1 MTAQEAVQAL
11 FDQADDL
18 RLEASELMDESILL
32 NEEASWFEELAV
44 VISNAL
50 NPAEGPVEPSDDPSG
65 FGAYDDFGF

>member
-32 NEEASWFEELAV
+32 NEEASWFEELAIAITNV
-44 VISNAL
+44 LGGIIGTS
-50 NPAEGPVEPSDDPSG
+50 PADLEESSDV
-65 FGAYDDFGF
+65 YDDFGF